1 MKKLLLL
8 LFLIP
13 NLVMAEKWIP
23 IVTDE
28 DDWEFFYDEESMR
41 NNKDG
46 TYSLVMKAFDNY
58 SEEYI
63 RKDKKK

>member
-1 MKKLLLL
+1 
-8 LFLIP
+8 
-13 NLVMAEKWIP
+13 MAEKWIP